1 MIPQVSILVPIYN
14 VSQYIERC
22 AHSLFRQTFQ
32 HIEYIFVNDAT
43 PDDSIE
49 KLQKVIECY
58 PNRQKQVKVIH
69 NTVNQGIGESRNTA
83 INNSEGKYLLFVDS
97 DDYIESNMV
106 EQLYDKI
113 ETKQADIAVCDFFI
127 ENKKKSVVGIDEV
140 FNGVEERLS
149 NILKTTST
157 YTWNK
162 LVRKD
167 LYYHKDFKMPKG
179 LRYCEDI
186 SLVVQLYF
194 LTDKVVKVNKP
205 LYHYVNYNFSS
216 ITATRNRM
224 HFECAISVWNLVES
238 LFQEHKQYN
247 KYKDTLDFLKVNHKA
262 NMMLATNSYSLRKEY
277 AVLWYAEET
286 RCFNQLKRGRK
297 IITYCIRH
305 RLFALAQ
312 VYHWGTVIVNYF
324 R

>member
-1 MIPQVSILVPIYN
+1 MTTQVSILVPVYKA
-14 VSQYIERC
+14 SSFIEQC
-22 AHSLFRQTFQ
+22 VHSLFCQTFQ

-58 PNRQKQVKVIH
+58 PNRQKQVKIIH
-69 NTVNQGIGESRNTA
+69 NTVNQGIGASRNIA

-97 DDYIESNMV
+97 DDYIELDMV

-113 ETKQADIAVCDFFI
+113 ESEQADIAVCDFSI
-127 ENKKKSVVGIDEV
+127 ENKKKSVVVIDEI
-140 FNGVEERLS
+140 FNSVEERLN

-162 LVRKD
+162 LIRKD
-167 LYYHKDFKMPKG
+167 LYYHKDFQMPKG
-179 LRYCEDI
+179 LRYCEDV
-186 SLVVQLYF
+186 SLIIQLYF

-205 LYHYVNYNFSS
+205 LYHYVNYNSSS

-224 HFECAISVWNLVES
+224 HFECAVSVWNLVENI
-238 LFQEHKQYN
+238 FKKYKQYD
-247 KYKDTLDFLKVNHKA
+247 KYKDTLDFLKINHKA
-262 NMMLATNSYSLRKEY
+262 SLMLATNTSSLRKEY
-277 AVLWYAEET
+277 ASLWYAEET
-286 RCFNQLKRGRK
+286 RCFNKLKRGRK
-297 IITYCIRH
+297 IITYLIRH

-312 VYHWGTVIVNYF
+312 GYHLGVVVVNSF
-324 R
+324 K